1 MTETITRR
9 KYTSHKI
16 IFQLHRYDAVV
27 YEVFNKIIIEKYQ
40 ERSENELKQR
50 VDLERDIALK
60 MICL

>member
-1 MTETITRR
+1 M
-9 KYTSHKI
+9 
-16 IFQLHRYDAVV
+16 V